1 MKNSNSAVA
10 FWAISRTEDNSF
22 ITLFSEGTTT
32 ITAKYKLYK
41 ATCKI
46 NVKNSQ
52 GGGAN
57 SNNTISN
64 NNIDKSGEIRKE
76 VPSTGTAIIANNIK
90 LNYSSINLNVGST
103 KRLSASFSPENVSN
117 KTINWTSSDSKIAT
131 VDISG
136 LVTANKVGT
145 ATITAFNRS
154 SGKKAT
160 CTVTVKQPIK
170 SISLSDTSKTLNID
184 GSYTLT
190 VKYNPSNASYQ
201 KVTWSSSK
209 PNVVSVD
216 KNTGKLTAKKI
227 GTATITAKAADGSNK
242 TAKCSVTV
250 KRLVK
255 SISLNRKDLS
265 IKVGNS
271 FDRLKA
277 TVNPSNASNP
287 NTSWSS
293 SNSKVATVD
302 RGKVTTKKVGTATI
316 TATAQD
322 GSKKKATCTVNV
334 WQPVTWIKMSKTSI
348 TLNKGKTFTLTATAY
363 PTYAKYRDISWSSS
377 NPSVATVNSKGKITA
392 IKKGSATIKAKTK
405 DGYSKTCKVKVT
417 QPVEYITISK
427 SGFTISKGKS
437 YKLTAKVHPSNASN
451 KDISWSSSKSS
462 VASVKD
468 GKVTAK
474 KVGNASIEAKAKD
487 GSGKKAYCNVAV
499 IQIRVKSLDIKSSM
513 HINKGSSKRIDYS
526 ISPTNATN
534 KKLNWSSTDSTVA
547 SVSKTGK
554 VTAHKSGT
562 VTITARATDGSGIKD
577 TCHVVVDDPK
587 NDLKQRR
594 SGH

>member
-10 FWAISRTEDNSF
+10 FWAISRTENNSF

-145 ATITAFNRS
+145 ATITAINRS

-322 GSKKKATCTVNV
+322 GSKKKATCTVKV

-348 TLNKGKTFTLTATAY
+348 TLNKGKTFTLSATAY

-405 DGYSKTCKVKVT
+405 DGYSKTCKVKVI

-499 IQIRVKSLDIKSSM
+499 KQIRVKSLNITSSM

-534 KKLNWSSTDSTVA
+534 KSLNWSSTDSTVA